1 MAVPHRSAHPQ
12 VLTPKRLDFSGT
24 EEDSESNTSSPPK
37 RAKRHVLDNPATPTT
52 HLKLAQGPTHSPQG
66 SDDHGRRSKARPKY
80 PRLIEAGLKGM
91 RLFDDGAHRPVTSP
105 KTVPKSEAESR
116 SWEVAR
122 NRRRSEPSTVPLGG
136 TPMGQMRRRLTL
148 EKKSSAHARRPVR
161 KNRLANI
168 NPFTPDVARLLG
180 LDDTPSKAPATQD
193 GSFTPVSNHPPRCS
207 YEDLKSSIQKSLDQ
221 ICQNTPS
228 DGNDLSFFSDS
239 PPTKCKSGS
248 VSTPSRYDDEFMEI
262 KQLGNGSFG
271 QVKIVR
277 HRLDGCIYVVKIT
290 GTTQDRA
297 VMNEVFAHAA
307 LMKHKHIV
315 RYYNS
320 WIEKGRIFI
329 QNEFCEG
336 GSLDKLIAK
345 KVVGQKKFTENELKR
360 ILFHLS
366 KGLQYIHSKN
376 LVHLDIKPANIFI
389 SLDNNPGLSPTS
401 SVESCS
407 SQAEVDHETD
417 SDVMALDD
425 LPVNLQTKE
434 DLPPKPENIQVTTTP
449 HRVSRSVQTTPR
461 IQKTPKVQSKG
472 KAHESTDSGNVSSG
486 SESKPEENILDKGV
500 SFKIGDLGHI
510 CSLNGDYMPEEGDCR
525 YMAPELFANDIVRDN
540 LFKADIFSLGLTIYE
555 CATQKP
561 LPKNSLD
568 GGDLYAKLRSGN
580 PPPMEGYSDEFNALI
595 KSMLSPDVMVRPSA
609 SRLVSHQLV
618 KSVINKTRSNLDL
631 YKELRDTRMKLKE
644 LEKTLATANLKKK
657 LLVGRGARKSNS
669 SY

>member
-1 MAVPHRSAHPQ
+1 MRQISSLVN
-12 VLTPKRLDFSGT
+12 PKKGIWILVEIGWNCLGRTDIYP
-24 EEDSESNTSSPPK
+24 TSK
-37 RAKRHVLDNPATPTT
+37 
-52 HLKLAQGPTHSPQG
+52 
-66 SDDHGRRSKARPKY
+66 
-80 PRLIEAGLKGM
+80 
-91 RLFDDGAHRPVTSP
+91 
-105 KTVPKSEAESR
+105 
-116 SWEVAR
+116 
-122 NRRRSEPSTVPLGG
+122 
-136 TPMGQMRRRLTL
+136 
-148 EKKSSAHARRPVR
+148 
-161 KNRLANI
+161 
-168 NPFTPDVARLLG
+168 
-180 LDDTPSKAPATQD
+180 
-193 GSFTPVSNHPPRCS
+193 FTPVSNHPPRCS

-239 PPTKCKSGS
+239 PPSKCKSGS
-248 VSTPSRYDDEFMEI
+248 VSTTSRYDDEFMEI

-336 GSLDKLIAK
+336 GSLDKLITK

-389 SLDNNPGLSPTS
+389 SMDNTPSLSPTS

-407 SQAEVDHETD
+407 SQAEAELETD
-417 SDVMALDD
+417 TDVAALDD
-425 LPVNLQTKE
+425 LPSIQTKE
-434 DLPPKPENIQVTTTP
+434 DPPPAEAMQVTATP

-461 IQKTPKVQSKG
+461 IQKTPQVQAKG
-472 KAHESTDSGNVSSG
+472 KTHESTDSGNVSSG
-486 SESKPEENILDKGV
+486 SESKAEENILDKGV

-525 YMAPELFANDIVRDN
+525 YMAPELFANDI
-540 LFKADIFSLGLTIYE
+540 
-555 CATQKP
+555 
-561 LPKNSLD
+561 
-568 GGDLYAKLRSGN
+568 
-580 PPPMEGYSDEFNALI
+580 
-595 KSMLSPDVMVRPSA
+595 SMLSPDVMVRPSA

-644 LEKTLATANLKKK
+644 LEQNLATANLKKK